1 VNTKL
6 DDVVITKAIVE
17 SFCEKLL
24 EYSDIDVAIAGAG
37 PAGLCAAY
45 YLAREKV
52 KVAVFERK
60 LSIGGGMWGG
70 GMMFNEL
77 VVGVEGKTVLDE
89 FEIGSKPYRQG
100 YFTADAVECVSTL
113 CSKATRAGAK
123 IFNLI
128 GVEDVMLEG
137 EKVCGLVLN
146 WSAVEMANLHVDPL
160 TIRAKYLVEATGHPA
175 ELIRIIVKKIGPK
188 LFTSTGEVVGEKPM
202 WAELGEKEV
211 VENSKEA
218 FPNVYVAGMAANAV
232 FGSHRMGPIFGGML
246 LSGKKVA
253 QEISGK
259 LKDQK

>member
-1 VNTKL
+1 MKL

-17 SFCEKLL
+17 GFYKKFL
-24 EYSDIDVAIAGAG
+24 EYSEVDVAIAGAG

-45 YLAREKV
+45 YLAKKKV
-52 KVAVFERK
+52 KVAVYERK

-77 VVGVEGKTVLDE
+77 VVGEEGKGILDE
-89 FEIGSKPYRQG
+89 LGVNYKAYQKG
-100 YFTADAVECVSTL
+100 YFTADAVECISTL
-113 CSKATRAGAK
+113 CSKATKAGTK
-123 IFNLI
+123 VFNLI

-146 WSAVEMANLHVDPL
+146 WSAVQMANLHVDPL

-175 ELIRIIVKKIGPK
+175 ELVKIIVKKIGAK
-188 LFTSTGEVVGEKPM
+188 LTTSTGDIVGERPM
-202 WAELGEKEV
+202 CADMGEKEV
-211 VENSKEA
+211 VENSKEV
-218 FPNVYVAGMAANAV
+218 FPHVYVVGMAANAV

-253 QEISGK
+253 KDILEK
-259 LKDQK
+259 LKSQR